1 MEKFKEKLAEL
12 GVLDKFEANLENWKR
27 THVPNED
34 EAYEWPDPS
43 TVQKDSD
50 KLMAAFDWTETP
62 EGSVFW
68 LEVHSKLTEAE
79 NARAMTEFK
88 EKLAE
93 LGVLDKFEANLEKS
107 NEVHGFDA
115 DFIAKSLASKTD
127 NPSKLLG
134 AFKWN
139 DTPEGFQFWIDVYLK
154 LHD

>member
-1 MEKFKEKLAEL
+1 MTELEKKLKAL
-12 GVLDKFEANLENWKR
+12 GVLDKFEANLENWER
-27 THVPNED
+27 THAPDED
-34 EAYEWPDPS
+34 EVYEWPDIS

-50 KLMAAFDWTETP
+50 KLMSAFGWAETP
-62 EGSVFW
+62 EGPVFW
-68 LEVHSKLTEAE
+68 LEVYSKLTETE

-93 LGVLDKFEANLEKS
+93 LGVLGKFEANLEKS

-115 DFIAKSLASKTD
+115 DFIAKTVSSKAN
-127 NPSKLLG
+127 NPSRLLS

-139 DTPEGFQFWIDVYLK
+139 DTPEGFRFWMNVYRK